1 MSYRMNVAPVTFQ
14 VLRARLSGVV
24 QEMQFSLFRT
34 GFSTIIRES
43 QDASCAFLDPQG
55 RVVAQHVVLPL
66 HIGAFPACT
75 AAVLRDFGDD
85 LREGDAYL
93 INHTYEGG
101 SPHAPD
107 FFVICPV
114 FVDGELLGF
123 AASMAHKGDIGGP
136 VPGSCSASATE
147 IYNEGIHL
155 PAVRYQRDG
164 ETNRDIERIIAANSR
179 TPEVV
184 LGDTRGQL
192 GSVRVGERR
201 LQEIAEKHGL
211 AELRG
216 YFEDVLTISEQ
227 RVRDALRSWPDTVA
241 EAERFVD
248 DDGIDLEH
256 SFRLHVTV
264 RKTGD
269 RIEFDFTESD
279 DQTRGPANIRPPLL
293 RAACAYVVISLLGPD
308 TYVNSGL
315 LDAMDIT
322 TRPGSV
328 VDPRFPAAVNTYNP
342 TVHAV
347 VDAVFDAM
355 SAIVPGRGRAD
366 GCASRS
372 FVMSGGRE
380 PGTKK
385 YVQYEIFGGGTGALK
400 DRDGVSGSSVN
411 HTNGKIAPIEIVES
425 EYTARVKRL
434 ELIPDS
440 GGAGRFRG
448 GLGILREYEVVEP
461 ARFSLRSTRH
471 KVAPLGVDGGH
482 QGRIGRLTINP
493 GKPGERVLPSRY
505 SDLPLRPGDT
515 FRLETPGGGGYGNP
529 LDRDADAVV
538 ADVASGYVTEAAARE
553 DYGVVVTR
561 DEKGT
566 VVLDRPATEKLRY
579 QKSQDAPASDQRVP
593 ALAQEV
599 IAE

>member
-1 MSYRMNVAPVTFQ
+1 MTVDPVTFQ

-43 QDASCAFLDPQG
+43 QDASCALLDARG

-107 FFVICPV
+107 FFLICPV

-123 AASMAHKGDIGGP
+123 AASMAHKSDIGGP

-147 IYNEGIHL
+147 TYNEGLHL
-155 PAVRYQRDG
+155 PAVRYQRG
-164 ETNRDIERIIAANSR
+164 GVTNRDIEAIIAANSR
-179 TPEVV
+179 SPEVV

-192 GSVRVGERR
+192 GSVRLGERR
-201 LQEIAEKHGL
+201 LQEIVARHGRAEIT
-211 AELRG
+211 A
-216 YFEDVLTISEQ
+216 YFEDVLAVSEQ
-227 RVRDALRSWPDTVA
+227 RVRDALRQWPDTEA
-241 EAERFVD
+241 EAERLVD

-256 SFRLHVTV
+256 SFRVHVAV
-264 RKTGD
+264 RKAGD
-269 RIEFDFTESD
+269 RISFDFTGSD

-293 RAACAYVVISLLGPD
+293 RAACAYVVICLLGPD

-315 LDAMDIT
+315 LDALDIT

-328 VDPRFPAAVNTYNP
+328 VDPHFPAAVNTYNP

-347 VDAVFDAM
+347 VDAVFDAL
-355 SAIVPGRGRAD
+355 SAVVPGRGRAD

-400 DRDGVSGSSVN
+400 DRDGVSGSTVN

-425 EYTARVKRL
+425 EYTARVRRL
-434 ELIPDS
+434 EVIPDS

-448 GLGILREYEVVEP
+448 GLGILREYEIVEP

-482 QGRIGRLTINP
+482 AGRIGRLTVNP
-493 GKPGERVLPSRY
+493 GTPRERVLPSRY
-505 SDLPLRPGDT
+505 SDLPLDPGDT
-515 FRLETPGGGGYGNP
+515 FRLETPGGGGYGDP
-529 LDRDADAVV
+529 WERDPEAVV
-538 ADVASGYVTEAAARE
+538 ADVAGGYVSEAAARE

-561 DEKGT
+561 DRAGA
-566 VVLDRPATEKLRY
+566 VVLDRPGTEGLR
-579 QKSQDAPASDQRVP
+579 SGRE
-593 ALAQEV
+593 QEV
-599 IAE
+599 GAE

>member
-1 MSYRMNVAPVTFQ
+1 MSTMNVAPVTFQ

-43 QDASCAFLDPQG
+43 QDASCALLDETG

-66 HIGAFPACT
+66 HIGAFPACA
-75 AAVLRDFGDD
+75 AAVLRDFGND
-85 LREGDAYL
+85 LQEGDAYL

-114 FVDGELLGF
+114 FVDGQLLGF

-136 VPGSCSASATE
+136 VPGSCSAAATE
-147 IYNEGIHL
+147 TYNEGLHL
-155 PAVRYQRDG
+155 PAVRYQRKA

-192 GSVRVGERR
+192 GCVRLGERR
-201 LQEIAEKHGL
+201 LREIAQKHGL
-211 AELRG
+211 DEIRG
-216 YFEDVLTISEQ
+216 YFTDVLAVSEM
-227 RVRDALRSWPDTVA
+227 RVRDALRAWPDTEA

-256 SFRLHVTV
+256 SFRVHVAV
-264 RKTGD
+264 RKSGE
-269 RIEFDFTESD
+269 RISFDFTGSD

-315 LDAMDIT
+315 LDALDIT
-322 TRPGSV
+322 TRSGSV
-328 VDPRFPAAVNTYNP
+328 VDPHFPAAVNTYNP

-380 PGTKK
+380 PGTKR
-385 YVQYEIFGGGTGALK
+385 YVQYEIFGGGTGSLK
-400 DRDGVSGSSVN
+400 DHDGVSGSSVN

-425 EYTARVKRL
+425 EYTARVRRL

-440 GGAGRFRG
+440 GGVGRFRG

-471 KVAPLGVDGGH
+471 KVAPLGVDGGGP
-482 QGRIGRLTINP
+482 GRIGKLTVNP
-493 GKPGERVLPSRY
+493 GTPHERVLPSRY
-505 SDLPLRPGDT
+505 SDLALQPGDT

-529 LDRDADAVV
+529 LERDPALVV
-538 ADVASGYVTEAAARE
+538 DDVATGYVTEQSARD
-553 DYGVVVTR
+553 DYGVVVR
-561 DEKGT
+561 REGGV
-566 VVLDRPATEKLRY
+566 VVLDAEATESLR
-579 QKSQDAPASDQRVP
+579 SAGSGASLTV
-593 ALAQEV
+593 AGAGA
-599 IAE
+599 AE

>member
-1 MSYRMNVAPVTFQ
+1 MNVDPVTFQ

-43 QDASCAFLDPQG
+43 QDASCALLDPAG
-55 RVVAQHVVLPL
+55 RVIAQHVVLPL

-75 AAVLRDFGDD
+75 AAVLRDYDGEI
-85 LREGDAYL
+85 REGDAFL
-93 INHTYEGG
+93 VNHTYEGG

-107 FFVICPV
+107 FFLICPV
-114 FVDGELLGF
+114 VVDGELLGF

-136 VPGSCSASATE
+136 VPGSCSAQATE
-147 IYNEGIHL
+147 TYNEGLHL
-155 PAVRYQRDG
+155 PAVRYQQNF
-164 ETNRDIERIIAANSR
+164 ETLRDIERIIAANSR
-179 TPEVV
+179 TAEVV

-192 GSVRVGERR
+192 GSVRLGERR
-201 LQEIAEKHGL
+201 LQEIAHKHGVE
-211 AELRG
+211 ELRA
-216 YFEDVLTISEQ
+216 YFADLLRISEE
-227 RVRDALRSWPDTVA
+227 RVRSALREWPDAVQ
-241 EAERFVD
+241 EAERLVD

-256 SFRLHVTV
+256 SFRIHVIV

-269 RIEFDFTESD
+269 RISFDFTGSD
-279 DQTRGPANIRPPLL
+279 NQTRGPANIRPPLL
-293 RAACAYVVISLLGPD
+293 RAACAYTLISLLGPD

-315 LDAMDIT
+315 LDALDIE

-328 VDPRFPAAVNTYNP
+328 VDPHFPAAVNTYNP

-380 PGTKK
+380 PGTRT

-400 DRDGVSGSSVN
+400 DHDGVSGSSVN

-425 EYTARVKRL
+425 EYPTRVTRC

-440 GGAGRFRG
+440 GGVGRYRG
-448 GLGILREYEVVEP
+448 GLGILREYEVLEP

-471 KVAPLGVDGGH
+471 KVAPLGVGQGGP
-482 QGRIGRLTINP
+482 GRIGRLTVNP
-493 GKPGERVLPSRY
+493 GTDRERVLPSRY
-505 SDLPLRPGDT
+505 ADLPLRPGDT

-529 LDRDADAVV
+529 LERDPQLVV
-538 ADVASGYVTEAAARE
+538 DDVAAGYVSVAAARE
-553 DYGVVVTR
+553 HYGVVVR
-561 DEKGT
+561 GEERRY
-566 VVLDRPATEKLRY
+566 VLDQEATEAARREAARNRETCDLI
-579 QKSQDAPASDQRVP
+579 PASSARES
-593 ALAQEV
+593 A
-599 IAE
+599 